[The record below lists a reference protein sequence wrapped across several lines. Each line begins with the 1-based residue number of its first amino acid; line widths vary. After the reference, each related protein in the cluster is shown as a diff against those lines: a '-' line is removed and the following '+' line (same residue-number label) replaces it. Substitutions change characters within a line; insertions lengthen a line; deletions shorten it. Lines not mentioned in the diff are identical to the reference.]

1 MNGGTRPSRAA
12 IATSQ
17 GSSIRRRASLK
28 TQNAVA
34 SQKTTTKN
42 PVRFRARVKVLES
55 KKLSAMIMVAASE
68 KELAEDIPGG
78 ERNSYDRDE
87 DDEREG
93 EDGDA
98 FAHAGAPF
106 HRLSAASRSA
116 RR

>member
-1 MNGGTRPSRAA
+1 M
-12 IATSQ
+12 
-17 GSSIRRRASLK
+17 RRRASLK

-34 SQKTTTKN
+34 SQNTTTKN
-42 PVRFRARVKVLES
+42 PVRFRASLKVLES
-55 KKLSAMIMVAASE
+55 KKLSAMIIVVASK

-78 ERNSYDRDE
+78 ERNSDDGDE
-87 DDEREG
+87 NDEREG
-93 EDGDA
+93 ENGDP

>member
-1 MNGGTRPSRAA
+1 MNGGTRPSSAA
-12 IATSQ
+12 IPTSQ

-34 SQKTTTKN
+34 SQNTTTKN
-42 PVRFRARVKVLES
+42 PVRFRARLKVLES
-55 KKLSAMIMVAASE
+55 KKLSAMIIVVTLK
-68 KELAEDIPGG
+68 KELAEDIPGS
-78 ERNSYDRDE
+78 ERNSDDGE
-87 DDEREG
+87 ENDEREG

-98 FAHAGAPF
+98 LAHAGASF